1 MNMQKE
7 TDRLNELN
15 NKLEREHE
23 DLLIENEEMR
33 QTSLDSVEIANV
45 LE

>member
-1 MNMQKE
+1 MQKE

>member
-1 MNMQKE
+1 LQKE
-7 TDRLNELN
+7 TDKLNELN

-45 LE
+45 TE